1 MLHLAKYL
9 KPYLLLILIAI
20 ALLFVQANADLALPD
35 YMSNIVNYGI
45 QQGGVVDAVPTA
57 IRRSEMNRLVAF
69 MSADNKAAVLADY
82 TLVDKSSADY
92 ATDLKQYPVLA
103 TEPIYV
109 LKKVDKAEITKLN
122 PVMGKALLAVSFLQQ
137 SLADPAK
144 MQAMIQSLP
153 ATALPPGVN
162 ISAMLQK
169 IPPGTD
175 ISVILS
181 KIPQAFLDTM
191 KATIDAK
198 FASLGDKM
206 IVQMAAGSVK
216 IEYAALGMNTSNL
229 QMNYI
234 MRIGALMLL
243 LTLLSGACTI
253 AVGFLSARTAAGL
266 SRDLRRN
273 VFERVENFSSTEFDK
288 FSTASLI
295 TRSTND
301 ITQIQMV
308 VIMMM
313 RMVFYAPIIG
323 IGGVIR
329 AIGKSANMWWII
341 ALAVVVL
348 LGLILTVF
356 SIALPKFKA
365 IQNLIDRLNLV
376 MRENLSGMMVIRA
389 FNMQSFEEKR
399 FDTANKNLTSTL
411 LFINRVMV
419 VMMPVMMMVMNIV
432 MVTII
437 WVGAHQV
444 ANSTM
449 QVGDMM
455 AFMQYAMQIL
465 FSFLMLS
472 MMFIILPRASV
483 SGDRIAAVLDTEPH
497 IKDPENPKQFPEP
510 FKGTI
515 EFRNVNFRYPG
526 AEEDVLHDI
535 SFTAN
540 PAQTTAFIGTTGSGK
555 SSIVSLIPRFY
566 EVSDGAIYV
575 DDTDIREVAQHD
587 LHDRIGFV
595 PQKSNL
601 FSGTIESNL
610 RYADENASDDD
621 LKLAADIAQASEFI
635 DSKPEGL
642 QSEVS
647 QGGVNVS
654 GGQKQR
660 LAIAR
665 ALVKKAPIYIFDDSF
680 SALDYKTDA
689 ALRRAL
695 KEHTGAS
702 TLLIVTQRIATIKN
716 AEQII
721 VLDEGRIVGKGN
733 HQKLMKDCEVYRGIA
748 LSQLSKEELA

>member
-1 MLHLAKYL
+1 MLRLARYL
-9 KPYLLLILIAI
+9 KPYVLLILLAI

-35 YMSNIVNYGI
+35 YMSKIVNVGI
-45 QQGGVVDAVPTA
+45 QQGGVENAIPVAVRQ
-57 IRRSEMNRLVAF
+57 IEMNKLTIF
-69 MSADNKAAVLADY
+69 MSAADKTRVLSDY
-82 TLVDKSSADY
+82 TLVDKNSPDY
-92 ATDLKQYPVLA
+92 AADVKLYPDLSQEPV
-103 TEPIYV
+103 YV
-109 LKKVDKAEITKLN
+109 LNKVDSTETTWLN
-122 PVMGKALLAVSFLQQ
+122 PVMGKAFLIVSGIQQ
-137 SLADPAK
+137 VLADPAK
-144 MQAMIQSLP
+144 ASAM
-153 ATALPPGVN
+153 ATSMGFDLSKLPPG
-162 ISAMLQK
+162 L
-169 IPPGTD
+169 D
-175 ISVILS
+175 IFTVLGQLPTAQLS
-181 KIPQAFLDTM
+181 QLSSTFDS
-191 KATIDAK
+191 K
-198 FASLGDKM
+198 FAALGDSM
-206 IVQMAAGSVK
+206 IVQAAVTPVK
-216 IEYAALGMNTSNL
+216 AEYVALGMDTGKLSS
-229 QMNYI
+229 NYI
-234 MRIGALMLL
+234 IHIGLLMLL
-243 LTLLSGACTI
+243 VTLLSGTCTI
-253 AVGFLSARTAAGL
+253 IVGYLAARTAAGL
-266 SRDLRRN
+266 ARDLRRN
-273 VFERVENFSSTEFDK
+273 VFQRVESFSSTEFDK

-376 MRENLSGMMVIRA
+376 TRENLSGMMVIRA
-389 FNMQSFEEKR
+389 FNMQQFEEDR
-399 FDTANKNLTSTL
+399 FDKANKNLTSTL

-432 MVTII
+432 MLTII
-437 WVGAHQV
+437 WVGSHQV
-444 ANSTM
+444 ANSTI

-465 FSFLMLS
+465 FAFLMLS

-483 SGDRIAAVLDTEPH
+483 SGDRIAAVLDTEPS
-497 IKDPENPKQFPEP
+497 IKDPEDPRLFPTP
-510 FKGTI
+510 FKGNI

-535 SFTAN
+535 SFTAK
-540 PAQTTAFIGTTGSGK
+540 PGQTTAFIGTTGSGK

-566 EVSDGAIYV
+566 DVTEGTVYV
-575 DDTDIREVAQHD
+575 DGTDIREVAQHD
-587 LHDRIGFV
+587 LHDRIGYV

-610 RYADENASDDD
+610 RYADEEASDDE
-621 LKLAADIAQASEFI
+621 LTLAADIAQASEFI

-642 QSEVS
+642 QSEVA
-647 QGGVNVS
+647 QGGMNVS

-689 ALRRAL
+689 ALRKAL
-695 KEHTGAS
+695 KEYTGSS

-721 VLDEGRIVGKGN
+721 VLDEGHIVGKGR
-733 HQKLMKDCEVYRGIA
+733 HHELMKDCEVYRGIA

>member
-1 MLHLAKYL
+1 MLRLTKYL
-9 KPYLLLILIAI
+9 KPYLLLIVIAI

-45 QQGGVVDAVPTA
+45 QQGGVVDAVPMA
-57 IRRSEMNRLVAF
+57 IRQSEMNRLLAF
-69 MSADNKAAVLADY
+69 MSTDNQTTVLADY
-82 TLVDKSSADY
+82 TLVDKNSADY
-92 ATDLKQYPVLA
+92 ATDVKQYPVLA
-103 TEPIYV
+103 NEPVYV
-109 LKKVDKAEITKLN
+109 LKSVDATEITRLN
-122 PVMGKALLAVSFLQQ
+122 PIMGKALLVVSGIEQAMANPTTAGATPFGSFL
-137 SLADPAK
+137 S
-144 MQAMIQSLP
+144 
-153 ATALPPGVN
+153 N
-162 ISAMLQK
+162 

-175 ISVILS
+175 VFALLQKLPPATLS
-181 KIPQAFLDTM
+181 QMIASIDT
-191 KATIDAK
+191 K
-198 FASLGDKM
+198 FAALGDKM
-206 IVQMAAGSVK
+206 IVQMAAGAVK
-216 IEYAALGMNTSNL
+216 AEYVALGMKTNSL
-229 QMNYI
+229 QTNYI
-234 MRIGALMLL
+234 LRIGTLMLL

-253 AVGFLSARTAAGL
+253 AVGYFAARTAAGL
-266 SRDLRRN
+266 ARDLRRN
-273 VFERVENFSSTEFDK
+273 VFERVENFSGTEFDK

-301 ITQIQMV
+301 VTQIQMV

-329 AIGKSANMWWII
+329 AVGKSANMWWII

-389 FNMQSFEEKR
+389 FNMQQSEEQR
-399 FDTANKNLTSTL
+399 FDKANKDLTGTL
-411 LFINRVMV
+411 LFVNRVMV

-444 ANSTM
+444 ADSAI

-465 FSFLMLS
+465 FAFLMLS

-483 SGDRIAAVLDTEPH
+483 SADRIAAVLDTEPL
-497 IKDPENPKQFPEP
+497 IKDPQSPKQFPEP

-515 EFRNVNFRYPG
+515 EFRDVSFRYPG
-526 AEEDVLHDI
+526 AEEDVLHNV
-535 SFTAN
+535 SFTAL
-540 PAQTTAFIGTTGSGK
+540 PGQTTAFIGTTGSGK
-555 SSIVSLIPRFY
+555 STIVSLIPRFY
-566 EVSDGAIYV
+566 EASEGAVSVDGI
-575 DDTDIREVAQHD
+575 DIRDVTQHD
-587 LHDRIGFV
+587 LHERIGFV

-610 RYADENASDDD
+610 LYADENASDED
-621 LKLAADIAQASEFI
+621 LKLAADISQSSEFI
-635 DSKPEGL
+635 TAKPEGM
-642 QSEVS
+642 QTEIA
-647 QGGVNVS
+647 QGGMNVS

-680 SALDYKTDA
+680 SALDYKTDS
-689 ALRRAL
+689 ALRKAL
-695 KEHTGAS
+695 KEHTGSS
-702 TLLIVTQRIATIKN
+702 TLMIVTQRIATIKN

-721 VLDEGRIVGKGN
+721 VLDEGRIVGKGT
-733 HQKLMKDCEVYRGIA
+733 HHELMQDCDVYRGIA

>member
-1 MLHLAKYL
+1 MIRLAKYL

-35 YMSNIVNYGI
+35 YMSNIVNFGI
-45 QQGGVVDAVPTA
+45 QQGGVVNAVPMA
-57 IRRSEMNRLVAF
+57 IRQSEMNRLLSF
-69 MSADNKAAVLADY
+69 MTADNQKAVLADFS
-82 TLVDKSSADY
+82 LVDKNSASY
-92 ATDLKQYPVLA
+92 AADVKLYPVLA
-103 TEPIYV
+103 TEPVYV
-109 LKKVDKAEITKLN
+109 LNNVSQAEITKLN
-122 PVMGKALLAVSFLQQ
+122 PIMGKALVVVSGIEQ
-137 SLADPAK
+137 AIKDPTKA
-144 MQAMIQSLP
+144 QGLNLGFDLS
-153 ATALPPGVN
+153 
-162 ISAMLQK
+162 K

-175 ISVILS
+175 VFAMLQ
-181 KIPQAFLDTM
+181 KLPP
-191 KATIDAK
+191 ATLTQMTTAIDQK
-198 FASLGDKM
+198 FAALGDKLV
-206 IVQMAAGSVK
+206 IEMAAVAVK
-216 IEYAALGMNTSNL
+216 AEYVALGMNTNTI
-229 QMNYI
+229 QTNYI
-234 MRIGALMLL
+234 LHIGSLMLL

-253 AVGFLSARTAAGL
+253 AVGYFASRTAAGL

-301 ITQIQMV
+301 VTQIQML

-389 FNMQSFEEKR
+389 FNMQQFEEGR
-399 FDTANKNLTSTL
+399 FDTANKNLTGTL

-419 VMMPVMMMVMNIV
+419 VMMPMMMLVMNVV

-444 ANSTM
+444 ANSTI

-455 AFMQYAMQIL
+455 AFMQYSMQIL

-483 SGDRIAAVLDTEPH
+483 SADRIAAVLDTEPL
-497 IKDPENPKQFPEP
+497 IKDPQTPRQFPEP

-515 EFRNVNFRYPG
+515 EFRDVCFRYPG
-526 AEEDVLHDI
+526 AEEDVLHNI
-535 SFTAN
+535 TFTAR
-540 PAQTTAFIGTTGSGK
+540 PGQTTAFIGTTGSGK
-555 SSIVSLIPRFY
+555 STIVSLIPRFY
-566 EVSDGAIYV
+566 EVSEGGVYV
-575 DDTDIREVAQHD
+575 DGIDIREVSQHD

-610 RYADENASDDD
+610 RYADENASEED
-621 LKLAADIAQASEFI
+621 LKLAADISQASEFI
-635 DSKPEGL
+635 DAKPEGL
-642 QSEVS
+642 QTEIA
-647 QGGVNVS
+647 QGGMNVS

-680 SALDYKTDA
+680 SALDYKTDS

-695 KEHTGAS
+695 KQHTGSS
-702 TLLIVTQRIATIKN
+702 TLMIVTQRIATIKN

-721 VLDEGRIVGKGN
+721 VLDEGHIVGKGT
-733 HQKLMKDCEVYRGIA
+733 HQELMKDCEVYRGIA

>member
-1 MLHLAKYL
+1 MLRLAKYL

-45 QQGGVVDAVPTA
+45 QQGGVTDAVPTA
-57 IRRSEMNRLVAF
+57 IRQSELNRVLAF
-69 MSADNKAAVLADY
+69 MSTDNQQAVLANY
-82 TLVDKSSADY
+82 TLVTKDSADY
-92 ATDLKQYPVLA
+92 AANVKLYPVLA

-109 LKKVDKAEITKLN
+109 LNKVDKTEITRLN
-122 PVMGKALLAVSFLQQ
+122 PIMGKAMVVVSSIEQAV
-137 SLADPAK
+137 ADPTKA
-144 MQAMIQSLP
+144 QALGTGLGFDLSQIP
-153 ATALPPGVN
+153 AGMDIFT
-162 ISAMLQK
+162 MLQK
-169 IPPGTD
+169 LPPSTLAKMAD
-175 ISVILS
+175 
-181 KIPQAFLDTM
+181 
-191 KATIDAK
+191 TIDQK
-198 FASLGDKM
+198 FAALGDKM
-206 IVQMAAGSVK
+206 IVQMAAAAVK
-216 IEYAALGMNTSNL
+216 TEYVALGMDTGKFQTS
-229 QMNYI
+229 YI
-234 MRIGALMLL
+234 LRIGGLMLL

-253 AVGFLSARTAAGL
+253 AVGYFASRTAAGL
-266 SRDLRRN
+266 ARDLRRN

-301 ITQIQMV
+301 VTQIQMV

-389 FNMQSFEEKR
+389 FNMQPFEEQR
-399 FDTANKNLTSTL
+399 FDKANKDLTRTL

-419 VMMPVMMMVMNIV
+419 VMMPVMMLVMNVV

-444 ANSTM
+444 ANSTI

-465 FSFLMLS
+465 FAFLMLS

-483 SGDRIAAVLDTEPH
+483 SGDRIAAVLETKPV
-497 IKDPENPKQFPEP
+497 IRDPQTPKQFPEP
-510 FKGTI
+510 FKGMI
-515 EFRNVNFRYPG
+515 EFRDVSFRYPG
-526 AEEDVLHDI
+526 AEEDVLHNI
-535 SFTAN
+535 SFTAQ
-540 PAQTTAFIGTTGSGK
+540 PGQTTAFLGTTGSGK
-555 SSIVSLIPRFY
+555 STIVSLIPRFY
-566 EVSDGAIYV
+566 EVSKGGVFLDGIDV
-575 DDTDIREVAQHD
+575 REVSQHD
-587 LHDRIGFV
+587 LHDRIGYI

-610 RYADENASDDD
+610 LYADENASDED
-621 LKLAADIAQASEFI
+621 LKLAADISQASEFI
-635 DSKPEGL
+635 NAKPEGL
-642 QSEVS
+642 QTEIA
-647 QGGVNVS
+647 QGGMNVS

-689 ALRRAL
+689 ALRKSL
-695 KEHTGAS
+695 KEHTGSS
-702 TLLIVTQRIATIKN
+702 TLMIVTQRIATIKN

-721 VLDEGRIVGKGN
+721 VLDEGRIVGKGT
-733 HQKLMKDCEVYRGIA
+733 HHELMKDCEVYRGIA